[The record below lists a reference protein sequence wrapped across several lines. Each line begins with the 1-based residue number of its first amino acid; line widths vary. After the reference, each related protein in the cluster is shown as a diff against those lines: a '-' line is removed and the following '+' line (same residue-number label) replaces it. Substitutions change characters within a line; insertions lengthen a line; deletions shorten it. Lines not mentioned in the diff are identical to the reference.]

1 MNPLHEP
8 YGGINP
14 RFYFNYR
21 NGNATE
27 YEIGIT
33 RTAEAI
39 HCILGSLVGAYT
51 YNTPELGHIMEEI
64 GLIKK
69 FMNEYSKSMYT
80 SKRLFSGPYAE
91 MTKDTILSLYP
102 ELKQIAK
109 DKKQN
114 LIAHKNE
121 IPPEIYRVALACYN
135 LLIVV
140 ADESVKSVKGR
151 TTTNA
156 LATTRWRNAVSKL
169 SNEIEK
175 SKEYLGEWR

>member
-1 MNPLHEP
+1 MQLEQ
-8 YGGINP
+8 
-14 RFYFNYR
+14 
-21 NGNATE
+21 
-27 YEIGIT
+27 
-33 RTAEAI
+33 
-39 HCILGSLVGAYT
+39 CDWL
-51 YNTPELGHIMEEI
+51 
-64 GLIKK
+64 
-69 FMNEYSKSMYT
+69 NE
-80 SKRLFSGPYAE
+80 RLFSGQYAE

-151 TTTNA
+151 TTNA
-156 LATTRWRNAVSKL
+156 LATSRWRNAVSKL

-175 SKEYLGEWR
+175 SKEYLAEWR